1 MQGKEKIFLDI
12 SEGIDAFKAKIK
24 LWMHRMESGKLAA
37 FPALN
42 YLFRR
47 KILICEAFHESFLS
61 TLVHLFLSWIDI
73 FLLTIIAK
81 YCI

>member
-1 MQGKEKIFLDI
+1 MQGKEKIFLGI

-24 LWMHRMESGKLAA
+24 LWMHQMESGKLAA

-47 KILICEAFHESFLS
+47 KILICAAFHESFLS

-73 FLLTIIAK
+73 SFSQL
-81 YCI
+81 